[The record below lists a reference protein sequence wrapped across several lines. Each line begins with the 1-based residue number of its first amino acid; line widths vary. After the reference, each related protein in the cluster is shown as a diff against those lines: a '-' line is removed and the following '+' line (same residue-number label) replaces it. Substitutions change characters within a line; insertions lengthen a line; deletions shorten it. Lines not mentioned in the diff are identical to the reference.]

1 MVTGMLMAMN
11 EITNTSC
18 PTVRRAYGVQPGMA
32 VALAAAGVLSLLW
45 LMGMLYA
52 IGTWATGV

>member
-1 MVTGMLMAMN
+1 MLMAMN

-52 IGTWATGV
+52 IGTWAMGV